1 MVNIEVFET
10 EMNNVYVVRLQQN
23 VPKDERITDNDDD
36 DAANEQERSIAASSP
51 SKGSDKET
59 GNCSRN
65 CKANDSLFIFRED
78 YDFMT
83 LASSLQNEFVTD
95 NQREKLKSSTALDF
109 SALDV
114 ILSNHEKMTRLR
126 NTMPLSLTGGYHFSE
141 TPVTDEEKSF
151 ELTDNDADQVGVS
164 ADLAAQQYS
173 IFLQQM
179 LENPEVRSSKA
190 MADFFTVSSEP
201 QTSDKSMQIGDE
213 VCDVS
218 ANISC
223 GAELRGNLHQYF
235 FEDDDDFI
243 RIDLSRRGTN
253 SSTYTHMENISHG
266 SYLLWRFRIK
276 PGIGIGTLHPIQF
289 RLLVSGDDLGSSHIS
304 SQQIAPDFSS
314 SDNFDA
320 VHERDI
326 KWSTRD
332 DGAIIEGLYRF
343 RHKCRLNDEDE
354 QISPSSAFRSGKV
367 MLYFV
372 NNNIARHAIV
382 LLNVEVVSNEVI
394 DVARLAVDEEM
405 DRYKNRQRAPLL
417 NEVLKSTKDMKS
429 VIIVQSLDN
438 DDDQLNAEKSLGP
451 NFELMKKYKLE
462 TDREQ
467 LSRIRAE
474 KKVHYLQQEIRNLR
488 EQIERH
494 DAEKRIF
501 NMAKRSFQAEVL
513 ETTEKLAQERKS
525 RHACQQEISIL
536 KENLKMEKEENDTLR
551 KQILRQKDIERLKE
565 ELISLKTEYGESLH
579 RNSMLEE
586 KIVEINR
593 ERDLLSSTLDDERLR
608 HKQICVSARAE
619 VDEAKMMQRILEGQ
633 IRALEK
639 TSASPKKLKQSST
652 VEQTHVNDE
661 KLKKQ
666 LVGLKARH
674 EKLTDLLENDPD
686 NEKYLSLISK
696 LEIAIQ
702 NIIVVTSERS
712 ESA

>member
-1 MVNIEVFET
+1 
-10 EMNNVYVVRLQQN
+10 MNNVYVVRLQQN
-23 VPKDERITDNDDD
+23 VPKDERITGDDD
-36 DAANEQERSIAASSP
+36 DDDDGAANEQERSIAASSP
-51 SKGSDKET
+51 SKGSDKEN
-59 GNCSRN
+59 GNCNRN
-65 CKANDSLFIFRED
+65 YKSNDSLFIFRED

-83 LASSLQNEFVTD
+83 LASSLQNEFVKG

-141 TPVTDEEKSF
+141 TPVADEEKSF

-173 IFLQQM
+173 IFLQEM

-201 QTSDKSMQIGDE
+201 QTSDKSLQIGDE
-213 VCDVS
+213 GCDVS

-276 PGIGIGTLHPIQF
+276 PGIGIGMLHPIQF
-289 RLLVSGDDLGSSHIS
+289 RLLVSGDDLGS

-429 VIIVQSLDN
+429 VIIVESLDN
-438 DDDQLNAEKSLGP
+438 GDDQLNAGKSLGP

-474 KKVHYLQQEIRNLR
+474 KKVHYLQQEICNLR

-551 KQILRQKDIERLKE
+551 KQILRQKNIERLKE
-565 ELISLKTEYGESLH
+565 ELVSLKTEYGESLH

-586 KIVEINR
+586 KIVEVNR

-652 VEQTHVNDE
+652 VEKGHVNDE

>member
-1 MVNIEVFET
+1 
-10 EMNNVYVVRLQQN
+10 MNNVYVVRLQQN
-23 VPKDERITDNDDD
+23 VPKDERITGDDD
-36 DAANEQERSIAASSP
+36 DDDDGAANEQERSIAASSP
-51 SKGSDKET
+51 SKGSDKEN
-59 GNCSRN
+59 GNCNRN
-65 CKANDSLFIFRED
+65 YKSNDSLFIFRED

-83 LASSLQNEFVTD
+83 LASSLQNEFVKG

-141 TPVTDEEKSF
+141 TPVADEEKSF

-173 IFLQQM
+173 IFLQEM

-201 QTSDKSMQIGDE
+201 QTSDKSLQIGDE
-213 VCDVS
+213 GCDVS

-276 PGIGIGTLHPIQF
+276 PGIGIGMLHPIQF

-429 VIIVQSLDN
+429 VIIVESLDN
-438 DDDQLNAEKSLGP
+438 GDDQLNAGKSLGP

-474 KKVHYLQQEIRNLR
+474 KKVHYLQQEICNLR

-551 KQILRQKDIERLKE
+551 KQILRQKNIERLKE
-565 ELISLKTEYGESLH
+565 ELVSLKTEYGESLH

-586 KIVEINR
+586 KIVEVNR

-652 VEQTHVNDE
+652 VEKGHVNDE